1 MHSLDTKCC
10 TPANSQFPRG
20 AKSLY
25 HQPLNHRIGGIGER

>member
-1 MHSLDTKCC
+1 MHGLDTKCC

-25 HQPLNHRIGGIGER
+25 HRPV